1 MKTLT
6 FLVLALTLAT
16 SSPGADNSGSK
27 FPNVGET
34 YRIATAAPLA
44 EIPYNNIVTITAL
57 GDHQWAKVQ
66 YEVATR
72 QGGKEKREMWVNFAQ
87 VTSAVKAEAAGK

>member
-1 MKTLT
+1 MKTLA
-6 FLVLALTLAT
+6 LLALAVTLAARA
-16 SSPGADNSGSK
+16 PAADAPGSK
-27 FPNVGET
+27 FPNIGET
-34 YRIATAAPLA
+34 YKISTAAPLA
-44 EIPYNNIVTITAL
+44 ESPYNSIVTITAL

-87 VTSAVKAEAAGK
+87 VTSAVKAEAAK